1 MKHCERET
9 DSRVTRQLSLP
20 ALECGAEPLEGGGEL
35 ADCEAVSPLLMC
47 ERDCTQDV
55 WRLRPKGSCMAYLP
69 NCLAWQNRGSH
80 RML

>member
-9 DSRVTRQLSLP
+9 GRRVTRQLSLP
-20 ALECGAEPLEGGGEL
+20 AVECGAEPRGGEGEL
-35 ADCEAVSPLLMC
+35 ADLADREAVSPLLMC

-69 NCLAWQNRGSH
+69 VSSLAE
-80 RML
+80 